1 MRPLAFATD
10 YDGTLATE
18 GVVQGTTLAA
28 LENLK
33 RSGLK
38 LLLVTGREL
47 DDLEAVFPQLRI
59 FDQVIAENGGLLF
72 EPAIPKTKP
81 LAPPAPPTLIKAL
94 RQRGVAP
101 LSVGRVLIATRQ
113 THEQTV
119 RDVIRELALERQV
132 ILNRDALM
140 VLPSGVDKGTGLKA
154 ALELLGVPPA
164 QCIGIG
170 DAENDSAFLRLCGYS
185 AVVAHGLL
193 ELKRQSDW
201 VTQADNGSGVSELI
215 DLLLKQQLPRRK

>member
-1 MRPLAFATD
+1 MRPLAFASD
-10 YDGTLATE
+10 YDGTLATA
-18 GVVQGTTLAA
+18 GVVQGATLAA

-33 RSGLK
+33 QSGLK

-47 DDLEAVFPQLRI
+47 EDLEAVFPQLRV

-72 EPAIPKTKP
+72 EPAIRETKP
-81 LAPPAPPTLIKAL
+81 LAPPAPATLIKAL
-94 RQRGVAP
+94 RERGVAP

-113 THEQTV
+113 SHEQTV
-119 RDVIRELALERQV
+119 RDVIRELALEQRV

-154 ALELLGVPPA
+154 ALEFLGVPPA

-185 AVVAHGLL
+185 AVVANGLP

-201 VTQADNGSGVSELI
+201 VSQTDNGSGVSELI
-215 DLLLKQQLPRRK
+215 ELLLQQQLPRRK